1 MKAERDRAITQ
12 AYIEQRNA
20 AQAYNLAN
28 QARLNADRTGVTGP
42 LTPSQIAQVQAQAQA
57 VQAQLQLQNRAAVA
71 MGRGMVMPNGLG
83 PNRQPPVRTP
93 GAMPSSPSHPLKPN
107 LPRPSPEEM
116 QKFLYSRQQ
125 YLARAGAALQ
135 QQQQA
140 AQITRTGPDDAQSNG
155 TPVKSSP
162 QGQGINGNNMPA
174 PNPGAL
180 QALLQGTPAQQA
192 QAQALLAAYQQQAR
206 RAQKQVQSQ
215 YQNIIDGRV
224 ERDFLLMLTL

>member
-28 QARLNADRTGVTGP
+28 QARLTADRTGNTGD

-71 MGRGMVMPNGLG
+71 MGRGMVMPTGTGL
-83 PNRQPPVRTP
+83 NRQPPVRTP

-107 LPRPSPEEM
+107 VPRPSPEEM

-135 QQQQA
+135 QQQQGQVA
-140 AQITRTGPDDAQSNG
+140 RDGSEDSQTNG
-155 TPVKSSP
+155 TPGKSSP
-162 QGQGINGNNMPA
+162 QTQIPNGGNSISTPA
-174 PNPGAL
+174 PGAL

-192 QAQALLAAYQQQAR
+192 QAQALLSAYQQQAR
-206 RAQKQVQSQ
+206 RAQKQAQSQ
-215 YQNIIDGRV
+215 FQNIIDG
-224 ERDFLLMLTL
+224 EHILNYIH